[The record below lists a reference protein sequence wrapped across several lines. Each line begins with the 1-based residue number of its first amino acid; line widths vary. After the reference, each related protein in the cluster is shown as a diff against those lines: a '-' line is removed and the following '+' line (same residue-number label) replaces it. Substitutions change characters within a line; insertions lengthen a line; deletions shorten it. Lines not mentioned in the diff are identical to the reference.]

1 MTSSGA
7 SSGEADAVQV
17 GAVIRSIAVI
27 TDVHANL
34 SALDAALDAISD
46 LDCEE
51 IVHTGDAIGIGPY
64 PAETL
69 ARLLSLPRI
78 RFLIGNHDEWFAYGL
93 PRPRAEWMSPGEEA
107 HHHWVHAQLD
117 RADPGFRAQVA
128 AWPWILDDEIE
139 GVRVRFQHYALQAD
153 GFGFGS
159 IVAEPVEA
167 PGSGNGAG
175 NRDGYADSLDGA
187 FTLYA
192 PAGPT
197 PDVVFYG
204 HHHPQSD
211 LVGPS
216 SGIRYVNPGALGCS
230 HEPLA
235 RFAVLRVD
243 VDGAWD
249 VTHHAVPY
257 DVDALMHAYDELDVP
272 ERDLIRAAFFGR

>member
-1 MTSSGA
+1 MT

-17 GAVIRSIAVI
+17 GAVIRTIAII

-34 SALDAALDAISD
+34 PALDAALAAIAG
-46 LDCEE
+46 LDCDE

-69 ARLLSLPRI
+69 DRLLSLPRI
-78 RFLIGNHDEWFAYGL
+78 RFLMGNHDEWFAHGL
-93 PRPRAEWMSPGEEA
+93 PDPRAEWMNPGEEM
-107 HHHWVHAQLD
+107 HHRWVHAQLERVNPD
-117 RADPGFRAQVA
+117 FRSLMET
-128 AWPWILDDEIE
+128 WPWMLDDTIA
-139 GVRVRFQHYALQAD
+139 GMRVRFQHYALQAD
-153 GFGFGS
+153 GFGFAS

-167 PGSGNGAG
+167 PGAGNGA
-175 NRDGYADSLDGA
+175 GYADSLDGA
-187 FTLYA
+187 FSMYA

-216 SGIRYVNPGALGCS
+216 SGIRYVNPGALGCF

-243 VDGAWD
+243 ADGAWD

-272 ERDLIRAAFFGR
+272 ERDLIRVAFFGR